1 MSLSDRSTTWA
12 LRALGAVARSLPW
25 SGRRTLGRLIGRRM
39 MGLSSSRRHITEQNV
54 ERAFP
59 AIAAPAR
66 DAIVHASYENL
77 GVVLTELLA
86 TPALTRETL
95 LDRVSI
101 PGFDAVRARH
111 AEGKPTIFLSA
122 HYGNWEY
129 LAMAAGLMLDAPV
142 SIVVHPQHNAAA
154 DRILNTYRSQF
165 GNILIPMGEAAR
177 PLVRTLSTG
186 GTVAF
191 LVDQHGVPEKDPW
204 IEFFG
209 AATPTY
215 EAPAALA
222 LRFNAPIF
230 YAFAERM
237 EDGRYVAP
245 IRELPMD
252 DLANDRDGV
261 RELTR
266 RHVAVLEEQ
275 IRRRPELWS
284 WQHRRW
290 RA

>member
-1 MSLSDRSTTWA
+1 MSLSDRSTT
-12 LRALGAVARSLPW
+12 RALQALGRLARSLPL
-25 SGRRTLGRLIGRRM
+25 SGRVALGRFIGRRM
-39 MGLSSSRRHITEQNV
+39 MGLSAPRKRITESNV
-54 ERAFP
+54 ELAFP
-59 AIAAPAR
+59 AIPAHDR
-66 DAIVHASYENL
+66 DAIVKASYENL
-77 GVVLTELLA
+77 GIVLAELLS
-86 TPALTRETL
+86 TPSLTRASL

-101 PGFDAVRARH
+101 PGFDAVQARH
-111 AEGKPTIFLSA
+111 AAGKPTIFLSA

-129 LAMAAGLMLDAPV
+129 LAMAAGVMLDAPV

-154 DRILNTYRSQF
+154 DRLLNTYRSKF
-165 GNILIPMGEAAR
+165 GNVLIPMGEAAR
-177 PLVRTLSTG
+177 PLVKTLSSG

-209 AATPTY
+209 KATPTY

-222 LRFNAPIF
+222 LRFNAPIY

-237 EDGRYVAP
+237 DDGRYVAP
-245 IRELPMD
+245 IRELPMH
-252 DLANDRDGV
+252 DLSNDREGV

-275 IRRRPELWS
+275 LRRKPELWS

-290 RA
+290 RG